1 MLKEM
6 TELLDVVEKGLS
18 SRTDL
23 SGKQARGAAALITAE
38 VVAETSA
45 ETAAKALAEA
55 LESR

>member
-6 TELLDVVEKGLS
+6 TELLDVVERGVA

-23 SGKQARGAAALITAE
+23 QGKQARHVAALITAE